1 MAHRKV
7 PIGRTAT
14 FLIPEAKVELVHEE
28 IAIFLT
34 NNFDSFTFSDA
45 VFSGYYLRKFEG
57 KFREYRV
64 SFLGKDR
71 IPILDNFLE
80 KLARELNEECII
92 ETTGEDAWL
101 IYPI

>member
-7 PIGRTAT
+7 SLGRMAT

-28 IAIFLT
+28 IAFFLT
-34 NNFDSFTFSDA
+34 EKFDSFTFSDA
-45 VFSGYYLRKFEG
+45 VFSGYYIRKFEG

-92 ETTGEDAWL
+92 ETTGEDVWL
-101 IYPI
+101 IYPT